1 MLYVCMGGSLTE
13 ELDSMRKA
21 PDGSSKWHWVSRLT
35 SANQNTF
42 TATFAGREGPH
53 HPGVYA
59 FLYITPG
66 PGGDLKYIVLGH
78 RYILSQTQQGGY
90 RSCALTC

>member
-1 MLYVCMGGSLTE
+1 
-13 ELDSMRKA
+13 MRKA

-78 RYILSQTQQGGY
+78 RYTLSQTQQGGC